1 MAGEKILAT
10 EESRKETHMTGK
22 KTTHIEATP
31 PDIAEETRRIARAKP
46 TVFISHDSRDA
57 DLAETFGNLLTDVSG
72 GILKPFCSSDRKG
85 TRGIEFGEEWFKTIM
100 GKLAD
105 ATDVVALLTQH
116 SIDRPWILYEA
127 GVAKGK
133 LGTPV
138 FGIAIGVPL
147 EKASTGPFAQFQN
160 CADDDDSLTK
170 LAIQLVRRN
179 PDASPREEAVRR
191 HVAAFRDSVV
201 TLMKKRGPSGH
212 GNGAA
217 MVDET
222 TIAKLFEEVKVMF
235 RALPDNVEEKLGRS
249 MRRGLL
255 GREREFH
262 PMMLEELLFHPMMD
276 DKTASPGLGW
286 LIFISMFRDDLPWF
300 YELGL
305 EVYRALESHNPELIK
320 TSAQKMRRGVEFCMH
335 GPMGEMFMGREDM
348 RSLRVLRHFP
358 EMIEHY
364 LIRVENIRPS
374 RRTKKAQTVDK
385 TD

>member
-1 MAGEKILAT
+1 
-10 EESRKETHMTGK
+10 MTGK
-22 KTTHIEATP
+22 KRTHIEATHP
-31 PDIAEETRRIARAKP
+31 YTAEETPRIARAKP
-46 TVFISHDSRDA
+46 TVFISHDNRDA

-147 EKASTGPFAQFQN
+147 EKASSGPFAQFQN

-170 LAIQLVRRN
+170 LAIQLIRRN

-191 HVAAFRDSVV
+191 HVAAFRDSVT
-201 TLMKKRGPSGH
+201 TLMKKRRPTDH
-212 GNGAA
+212 GDGAA
-217 MVDET
+217 KVDET

-255 GREREFH
+255 GRGKEFH
-262 PMMLEELLFHPMMD
+262 PMMLEELLFDPMMN
-276 DKTASPGLGW
+276 DKMPSPGLGW
-286 LIFISMFRDDLPWF
+286 LIFISMFRDELPWF

-305 EVYRALESHNPELIK
+305 EVYRALESHNPELIT
-320 TSAQKMRRGVEFCMH
+320 TSAKKMRRGVEFCMR
-335 GPMGEMFMGREDM
+335 GPMGEIFMDREDM

-364 LIRVENIRPS
+364 LTRVENMRPA
-374 RRTKKAQTVDK
+374 RRIKKGKTEDK
-385 TD
+385 SN